1 MYDEA
6 VGYFLA
12 ALELVSDWFVTCKMI
27 KKLYAVF
34 YAGDNILHFS
44 KDSGNVEF
52 FCNGKGILI
61 IDLNNINLDNDFDE
75 DDPVT
80 IILIR
85 LLAWRIKF
93 ETCKALKKRN

>member
-44 KDSGNVEF
+44 KDSGNVVMERVF
-52 FCNGKGILI
+52 
-61 IDLNNINLDNDFDE
+61 
-75 DDPVT
+75 
-80 IILIR
+80 
-85 LLAWRIKF
+85 LL
-93 ETCKALKKRN
+93 